1 MRAETPATKYL
12 SKRLSTPVFI
22 RRTAKG
28 GKLEVAFKSDDHLN
42 TILQQLGGQAA

>member
-1 MRAETPATKYL
+1 L

-28 GKLEVAFKSDDHLN
+28 GKLEVAFENDDHLE
-42 TILQQLGGQAA
+42 TILQILAAQA